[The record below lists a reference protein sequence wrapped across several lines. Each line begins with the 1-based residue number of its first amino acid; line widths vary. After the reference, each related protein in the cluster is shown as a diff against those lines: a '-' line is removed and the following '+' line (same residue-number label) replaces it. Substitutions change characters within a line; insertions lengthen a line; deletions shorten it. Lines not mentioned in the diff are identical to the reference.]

1 MEDGPEAAE
10 GSYVYGEKTYRLEER
25 ENEVW
30 TVLDGG
36 VPIGTVRALQER
48 DPRGPMYVVDVP
60 GETETEDNPRP
71 PTGGPLKSTSSAS
84 R

>member
-10 GSYVYGEKTYRLEER
+10 GTYPYGAKTYQLEER

-30 TVLDGG
+30 TVLDGRSLL
-36 VPIGTVRALQER
+36 GTVRALPADER
-48 DPRGPMYVVDVP
+48 GVLCSADVP
-60 GETETEDNPRP
+60 GETETKAV
-71 PTGGPLKSTSSAS
+71 PTPDWKAALEYVTDQY